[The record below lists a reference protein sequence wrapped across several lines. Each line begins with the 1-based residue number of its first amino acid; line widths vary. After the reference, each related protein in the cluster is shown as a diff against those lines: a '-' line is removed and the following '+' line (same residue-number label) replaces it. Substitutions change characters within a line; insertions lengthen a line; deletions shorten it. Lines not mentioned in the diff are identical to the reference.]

1 MLHAMAGID
10 ADDDA
15 SAVAHQ
21 FKALRI
27 LLLTIY
33 FFDAVAL
40 KFKNPSGSILW
51 MLTLLIILSA
61 IHMYLKL
68 F

>member
-15 SAVAHQ
+15 SAVAPQ

-27 LLLTIY
+27 LLLAIY
-33 FFDAVAL
+33 FLDAVAL
-40 KFKNPSGSILW
+40 KFKNPSGSTLS
-51 MLTLLIILSA
+51 LLIILLA
-61 IHMYLKL
+61 IHKYTKL

>member
-1 MLHAMAGID
+1 MAGIS
-10 ADDDA
+10 DDEAA
-15 SAVAHQ
+15 SAVAPQ

-40 KFKNPSGSILW
+40 KFKKSIGDACGCLR
-51 MLTLLIILSA
+51 
-61 IHMYLKL
+61 
-68 F
+68 FR

>member
-40 KFKNPSGSILW
+40 KFKNPSGTMWWLF
-51 MLTLLIILSA
+51 TLLLILLA
-61 IHMYLKL
+61 IHMYLTL